1 MDCMDHRTTYD
12 AYREAIDRHLP
23 VATEGRTPSSLY
35 EPTRY
40 ILEGGGK
47 RIRGVLVMLACRAV
61 GGDPDRALDAATA
74 VEILHNFTLV
84 HDDIMDRA
92 PTRRGR
98 ETVHTKWD
106 EGTAILVGDVM
117 IGLAQLLLLRS
128 VGDRCEEILDSFTR
142 AIVDVCEGQA
152 LDREY
157 EGRGDIGEE
166 EYLRMIAMKT
176 GRLAEMAVE
185 VGGHI
190 GGGTRRQIDCL
201 CTFARYLG
209 LAFQI
214 QDDLLD
220 LTADEEALGKE
231 IGKDIQE
238 GKRTWLV
245 VHAGTRDLSQEDHVL
260 LQSLLDTPGLP
271 ADEVPAIREMF
282 DRNGILKDASEAVAA
297 YSRKAV
303 EALHELPASEGRD
316 SLEWLCGMLIDRE
329 S

>member
-1 MDCMDHRTTYD
+1 MDHRQTYD

-23 VATEGRTPSSLY
+23 SATEGRTPGSLY

-61 GGDPDRALDAATA
+61 GGDAEGALDAAAA

-117 IGLAQLLLLRS
+117 IGIAQLLLLKNTQN
-128 VGDRCEEILDSFTR
+128 RCEEILDSFTR
-142 AIVDVCEGQA
+142 AIVDVCEGQS

-157 EGRGDIGEE
+157 ETRGDIGEG
-166 EYLRMIAMKT
+166 EYLEMIAMKT

-185 VGGHI
+185 IGGYI
-190 GGGTRRQIDCL
+190 GGGTENQIDCL
-201 CTFARYLG
+201 RAYARNLG

-245 VHAGTRDLSQEDHVL
+245 VHAGTRDLSSEDRIL
-260 LQSLLDTPGLP
+260 LQRLLDTPGLP
-271 ADEVPAIREMF
+271 AGEVPAIREMF
-282 DRNGILKDASEAVAA
+282 DCNGVLKDATAAVEEYSRRAIEALTELPPSEA
-297 YSRKAV
+297 
-303 EALHELPASEGRD
+303 RD
-316 SLEWLCGMLIDRE
+316 MLEWLCRMLVDRE

>member
-1 MDCMDHRTTYD
+1 MDHRQTYD
-12 AYREAIDRHLP
+12 EYREMLDRHLTT
-23 VATEGRTPSSLY
+23 VTAGRTPASLY
-35 EPTRY
+35 EPTSY
-40 ILEGGGK
+40 VLEGGGK
-47 RIRGVLVMLACRAV
+47 RVRGVLVMLACRAV
-61 GGDPDRALDAATA
+61 GGDPDRALDAAAA

-98 ETVHTKWD
+98 ETVHTRWD

-117 IGLAQLLLLRS
+117 IGLAQLLLLKNAAERTNELL
-128 VGDRCEEILDSFTR
+128 CSFAR
-142 AIVDVCEGQA
+142 GIVDVCEGQA

-157 EGRGDIGEE
+157 ETRSDIGEE
-166 EYLRMIAMKT
+166 EYLEMIAMKT
-176 GRLAEMAVE
+176 GRLAEMAAE
-185 VGGHI
+185 IGGHV
-190 GGGTRRQIDCL
+190 GGGTEKQIDCL
-201 CTFARYLG
+201 RAYARHLG

-245 VHAGTRDLSQEDHVL
+245 VRAGTCDLSSEDRTL
-260 LQSLLDTPGLP
+260 LRRLLDTPGLP
-271 ADEVPAIREMF
+271 VDEVPTIREMF

-297 YSRKAV
+297 HSRKAI
-303 EALHELPASEGRD
+303 EALHELPESEGRD
-316 SLEWLCGMLIDRE
+316 SLEWLCRMLVDRLH
-329 S
+329 